1 MLSRPVHEQSNMA
14 DAATLAYGDF
24 SQFVIVDRIGAVV
37 ETVSHLVGQN
47 RRLTGPASPRRP
59 GSSWLN
65 VEAVAQTT
73 RARSTSSTDTA
84 GRPCSTTPGSTII
97 RESRH
102 SQIRPS
108 ARLARASYLDGS

>member
-1 MLSRPVHEQSNMA
+1 MA

-47 RRLTGPASPRRP
+47 RRPTGPASPRRP

-65 VEAVAQTT
+65 VKPRRRYADR
-73 RARSTSSTDTA
+73 RA
-84 GRPCSTTPGSTII
+84 
-97 RESRH
+97 
-102 SQIRPS
+102 
-108 ARLARASYLDGS
+108 